1 MSRLDFSLFV
11 FVSFGYFVQ
20 VSTFGIHMEEA
31 YHSRLL
37 ESSSPS
43 GIFVL
48 PYSLFSF
55 IFSRI
60 EDNASFKFGGV
71 E

>member
-1 MSRLDFSLFV
+1 MSRIDFSLFV

-20 VSTFGIHMEEA
+20 VSAFWIHIGEV
-31 YHSRLL
+31 YHSCLL
-37 ESSSPS
+37 DSSSPS
-43 GIFVL
+43 GIFVPL
-48 PYSLFSF
+48 YSPFSF

-60 EDNASFKFGGV
+60 EDNVSFKFGGV